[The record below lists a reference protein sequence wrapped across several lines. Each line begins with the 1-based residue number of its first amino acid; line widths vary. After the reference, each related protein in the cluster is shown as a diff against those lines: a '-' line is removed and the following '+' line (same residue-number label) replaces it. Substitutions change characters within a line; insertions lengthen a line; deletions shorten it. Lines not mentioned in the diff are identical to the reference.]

1 MNLLPSACF
10 LPQLTVSD
18 WSVGSAVSNL
28 RRPDTL
34 ASAAACALRGGSAT
48 SEVVPEIADLATGAY
63 DWCINL
69 GAPSALVAGA
79 VVATIYEAMS
89 SGNLDLDPDD
99 TKWVALG
106 KKLTRM
112 LLLTAF
118 AFETISIFVT
128 TVTGTMLMSR
138 PPHSMV
144 NLASVTTDTTPLS
157 FLSDNFEFEYLTSR
171 ITFLQGL
178 LNWLAAIGMAHV
190 IPNGESVATR
200 KMNMFIASMLF
211 TAIFVMLAFYNAH
224 MDFHRKS
231 EESIYMNRFPANIS
245 LSLSPAFSSNCSQLL
260 WDVVPLDPRYLV
272 AFFLEMATSSTFDH
286 SGPSDVFIC
295 ILGLSCIIGRAK
307 RNRRQS
313 P

>member
-34 ASAAACALRGGSAT
+34 ASVAACALRGGSAT
-48 SEVVPEIADLATGAY
+48 SEVVPEIADLVTGAY

-224 MDFHRKS
+224 MDFHPNYFGMLCRWTRVTWL
-231 EESIYMNRFPANIS
+231 RFFWRWP
-245 LSLSPAFSSNCSQLL
+245 PRPLL
-260 WDVVPLDPRYLV
+260 IIVVPL
-272 AFFLEMATSSTFDH
+272 TCSSAYWGCRALLDEQKGTD
-286 SGPSDVFIC
+286 DKVLDTQQQTE
-295 ILGLSCIIGRAK
+295 ILK
-307 RNRRQS
+307 QYNTED
-313 P
+313 